1 MINQKKLNIGLTT
14 SMITILI
21 YIDHRQ
27 SSLLVIL
34 LSMMIPFVVALK
46 K

>member
-1 MINQKKLNIGLTT
+1 MINQKKLTIGLTT

-21 YIDHRQ
+21 YTDHRQ
-27 SSLLVIL
+27 CSLLVIV
-34 LSMMIPFVVALK
+34 LSMLIPFVVALK